1 MLLLFIILVLV
12 FSIPAVQNKL
22 GKYATQEINKEF
34 NTNINVGGLG
44 LKLNGDVALKNIY
57 IEDYKKDT
65 LIHIL
70 ELNTSILNFRKIYNG
85 KFTFGDIDIEGLTF
99 TIKTYKGEENTNLD
113 VFVAKFDDD
122 KPRDEKSDFLLSSSD
137 LSIYG
142 GTFRMINENKTTPKL
157 LAFKDINI
165 NTTNFLIHGSD
176 VSTRINT
183 MAFTDSRGLEMKNLA
198 TNFTYTPAYMTFDAL
213 EINTKSSKVEGNLKF
228 TYNREDLQYFTDKV
242 MLEATFNTANV
253 ALNELNT
260 FYNEF
265 GFNQRALFSVQLSGT
280 LNNLTASNLNLTTS
294 SRSRIN
300 GDITFVNLFSKE
312 ENNFEMDATF
322 TNLSSNYQDLKN
334 LLPNVLGESIP
345 SVFDKLGNFT
355 IVGKSHLTARDID
368 ADLKINTELGKIDS
382 NLRLQKIN
390 DIDNASYKGNVVFTD
405 FDLGAI
411 LGDPKIEET
420 SLNVDVDGK
429 GFTLEKINT
438 NLHGVIT
445 SLTYNKYAYH
455 NIDVSGTLKNKIY
468 NGILIADD
476 ENFKLDFNGLADF
489 SEEIYRFDF
498 VADVSH
504 ANLRELNFVTN
515 DSIAYFKG
523 IVDMKMTG
531 TSVNDALGT
540 ITFKN
545 TEYRNQNDTYLFKDF
560 KITSTFDSD
569 IRTIDINSPDIIQ
582 GKITGIFKLEEIGKL
597 IENSLGSLYTNYKP
611 YKISKNQFIN
621 FNFNIYNKIVDVFY
635 PEIELAP
642 NTYIRGRIENN
653 EKAFVLN
660 FKSPEIK
667 LFDYFAKEVQLQVD
681 NDNPLFNTTVEID
694 SIATKYY
701 NVSKLNLVNIT
712 LNDTLFV
719 RTEFNGGKNNKDA
732 FNLNLYH
739 TINPENKSVV
749 GLKTSDITFR
759 DNTWVFNQAKDSLHK
774 VTFDKYFKAFAIEK
788 IAMTHQDERIE
799 LLGELRDSTYKDI
812 KLNFNNVDLEK
823 ITPRLDSLKLTG
835 KVNGK
840 LDILQQNGTYLP
852 NSLITIDNFKVN
864 NTLLGA
870 FKANIKG
877 NESLTNY
884 NVDVTIK
891 DEEIPSFRAT
901 GDINVSGASSSID
914 VALDFNDF
922 NLAPLNPLGEDVI
935 NNIRG
940 FTSGK
945 VSVTGNLNQPDI
957 SGNLRLT
964 QSGLLIPY
972 LNVDLQFEENS
983 KISLTNQQFNLDKV
997 NIIDTAF
1004 NSKGIL
1010 DGTISHTNF
1019 SNWNLD
1025 LQLSTPRFLVLNT
1038 KETDD
1043 ALYFGTGFIGGTAS
1057 IAGPTSNLFIEVD
1070 AETKQ
1075 GTNFKIP
1082 LNDSESFGD
1091 NTFIKFLSPEEKVAR
1106 IKGEDIQLKE
1116 ITGLGLFFDLDITKD
1131 AQIELVIDKESGSK
1145 ISGRGEGALL
1155 IDINTNGKFNIYGDF
1170 SVFEGQYDFFYKG
1183 IVQKEF
1189 KVNPGSTLSWDGD
1202 PLKAR
1207 INIEAVYSTQVNPS
1221 PLLDTPIT
1229 RDIPVDVR
1237 ILLTGQ
1243 LEKPEPEF
1251 GFNFPNLSSD
1261 VKSELEYRLG
1271 SKEERDNQALFLL
1284 TTGSFSRGIGD
1295 IFNVTGTINERLNGL
1310 INGILGDGS
1319 VGVNYEM
1326 GTNRPE
1332 YQTSDRL
1339 GLTLKTKISDRVIF
1353 NGKVGVPIGG
1363 VSETVIA
1370 GDFQIDFLLNEE
1382 GTLTAKVFNRENSIR
1397 NFGEEI
1403 GYTQGLGISYNVEFD
1418 NFKELIRKLFTSSKK
1433 EENKSKNPEKNPSE
1447 EEKLTPEFINFK
1459 ASKEEN

>member
-1 MLLLFIILVLV
+1 
-12 FSIPAVQNKL
+12 
-22 GKYATQEINKEF
+22 
-34 NTNINVGGLG
+34 
-44 LKLNGDVALKNIY
+44 
-57 IEDYKKDT
+57 
-65 LIHIL
+65 
-70 ELNTSILNFRKIYNG
+70 
-85 KFTFGDIDIEGLTF
+85 
-99 TIKTYKGEENTNLD
+99 
-113 VFVAKFDDD
+113 
-122 KPRDEKSDFLLSSSD
+122 
-137 LSIYG
+137 
-142 GTFRMINENKTTPKL
+142 
-157 LAFKDINI
+157 
-165 NTTNFLIHGSD
+165 
-176 VSTRINT
+176 
-183 MAFTDSRGLEMKNLA
+183 
-198 TNFTYTPAYMTFDAL
+198 
-213 EINTKSSKVEGNLKF
+213 
-228 TYNREDLQYFTDKV
+228 
-242 MLEATFNTANV
+242 
-253 ALNELNT
+253 
-260 FYNEF
+260 

-774 VTFDKYFKAFAIEK
+774 V
-788 IAMTHQDERIE
+788 
-799 LLGELRDSTYKDI
+799 
-812 KLNFNNVDLEK
+812 
-823 ITPRLDSLKLTG
+823 
-835 KVNGK
+835 
-840 LDILQQNGTYLP
+840 
-852 NSLITIDNFKVN
+852 
-864 NTLLGA
+864 
-870 FKANIKG
+870 
-877 NESLTNY
+877 
-884 NVDVTIK
+884 
-891 DEEIPSFRAT
+891 
-901 GDINVSGASSSID
+901 
-914 VALDFNDF
+914 
-922 NLAPLNPLGEDVI
+922 
-935 NNIRG
+935 
-940 FTSGK
+940 
-945 VSVTGNLNQPDI
+945 
-957 SGNLRLT
+957 
-964 QSGLLIPY
+964 
-972 LNVDLQFEENS
+972 
-983 KISLTNQQFNLDKV
+983 
-997 NIIDTAF
+997 
-1004 NSKGIL
+1004 
-1010 DGTISHTNF
+1010 
-1019 SNWNLD
+1019 
-1025 LQLSTPRFLVLNT
+1025 
-1038 KETDD
+1038 
-1043 ALYFGTGFIGGTAS
+1043 
-1057 IAGPTSNLFIEVD
+1057 
-1070 AETKQ
+1070 
-1075 GTNFKIP
+1075 
-1082 LNDSESFGD
+1082 
-1091 NTFIKFLSPEEKVAR
+1091 
-1106 IKGEDIQLKE
+1106 
-1116 ITGLGLFFDLDITKD
+1116 
-1131 AQIELVIDKESGSK
+1131 
-1145 ISGRGEGALL
+1145 
-1155 IDINTNGKFNIYGDF
+1155 
-1170 SVFEGQYDFFYKG
+1170 
-1183 IVQKEF
+1183 
-1189 KVNPGSTLSWDGD
+1189 
-1202 PLKAR
+1202 
-1207 INIEAVYSTQVNPS
+1207 
-1221 PLLDTPIT
+1221 
-1229 RDIPVDVR
+1229 
-1237 ILLTGQ
+1237 
-1243 LEKPEPEF
+1243 
-1251 GFNFPNLSSD
+1251 
-1261 VKSELEYRLG
+1261 
-1271 SKEERDNQALFLL
+1271 
-1284 TTGSFSRGIGD
+1284 
-1295 IFNVTGTINERLNGL
+1295 
-1310 INGILGDGS
+1310 
-1319 VGVNYEM
+1319 
-1326 GTNRPE
+1326 
-1332 YQTSDRL
+1332 
-1339 GLTLKTKISDRVIF
+1339 
-1353 NGKVGVPIGG
+1353 
-1363 VSETVIA
+1363 
-1370 GDFQIDFLLNEE
+1370 
-1382 GTLTAKVFNRENSIR
+1382 
-1397 NFGEEI
+1397 
-1403 GYTQGLGISYNVEFD
+1403 
-1418 NFKELIRKLFTSSKK
+1418 
-1433 EENKSKNPEKNPSE
+1433 
-1447 EEKLTPEFINFK
+1447 
-1459 ASKEEN
+1459 